1 MEAKSNNNQCNSV
14 ILEVITSPKLCK
26 YVFMMNLLTIIDSGR
41 NNNPGNIFLWDSN
54 DVEINALTLLNQR
67 VYI

>member
-1 MEAKSNNNQCNSV
+1 MTRSSQFNIAGLSNV

-41 NNNPGNIFLWDSN
+41 NNNPRNIFLW
-54 DVEINALTLLNQR
+54 TM
-67 VYI
+67 